1 MNFSKV
7 KLFICF
13 CLLILNIVVGF
24 FCLKINNEKYYIS
37 EDELELAQKHLSKN
51 GVEVLFNAKDRKIYS
66 LPVYSLS
73 VNTDYE
79 EKKIPQIFKNITEAF
94 FNTELENSAFINTPA
109 GYSVSVKSSDGLLMG
124 TASFENSLNIECYYE
139 KSVEH
144 KDIQEIQKS
153 CYEAEFTYA
162 NKNDEKTAEKFVRAA
177 LNSYEMK
184 FEKFGTRIY
193 NNGSIV
199 CFTGKLSD
207 VPAMD
212 YFLNV
217 YVKNNN
223 VVCCVGNI
231 TETAPEK
238 AYSAKLIDVVNAT
251 YIASDY
257 FTGKNFNSKRDKIK
271 IDKITMTYKLYEYSY
286 GSYYAVPAWVISY
299 IENNSNENNIVFD
312 AVTGKNVQE
321 F

>member
-7 KLFICF
+7 KLFICL

-51 GVEVLFNAKDRKIYS
+51 GVEVLFNAKDRKTYS

-79 EKKIPQIFKNITEAF
+79 EKIIPQIFKNLTEAF
-94 FNTELENSAFINTPA
+94 FDTKLENSAFINTPG
-109 GYSVSVKSSDGLLMG
+109 GYSVSVKSADGLLMG
-124 TASFENSLNIECYYE
+124 TASFENFLNFECYYE

-153 CYEAEFTYA
+153 YYEAEFA
-162 NKNDEKTAEKFVRAA
+162 FSNKNDEKTAEKFIRTA

-184 FEKFGTRIY
+184 FEKFGIRIY

-199 CFTGKLSD
+199 CFTGKLSN
-207 VPAMD
+207 VPTMD

-217 YVKNNN
+217 YVKNNK

-231 TETAPEK
+231 TDTVPEK

-257 FTGKNFNSKRDKIK
+257 FISKNFNLKRNKVTVN
-271 IDKITMTYKLYEYSY
+271 KITMTYKLYEYSY
-286 GSYYAVPAWVISY
+286 GSYYAVPAWIISY
-299 IENNSNENNIVFD
+299 KESDGSENNVVFD

-321 F
+321 L